1 MSQFVEESERAS
13 VVGGIAQDD
22 IERFECF
29 GDSFFARLDSSEL
42 IECVGDFGDRLGVE
56 IVDIGKVLLE
66 DLGIIVE
73 FDRLEDG
80 D

>member
-1 MSQFVEESERAS
+1 M
-13 VVGGIAQDD
+13 
-22 IERFECF
+22 
-29 GDSFFARLDSSEL
+29 

-66 DLGIIVE
+66 NLGIIVE